1 MTGSAKALNFPTTV
15 RFRAEEGLAGAI
27 ARAARLNRTSAGE
40 YLRRA
45 VRERVLADGVALPS
59 FDGGDGPRTSLTA
72 SALCRAA

>member
-1 MTGSAKALNFPTTV
+1 MATNTKTLNFPSMV

-45 VRERVLADGVALPS
+45 VRERIVADGVTLPS
-59 FDGGDGPRTSLTA
+59 LDDDGPGPA
-72 SALCRAA
+72 GPAAALRRAA